1 MAKGYLIALVR
12 VHNEKYFIKF
22 LEWTKCLVS
31 EYGGKVLVRNPTP
44 ETKEG
49 EELGIAT
56 VIEFKNIETARKFY
70 ESKEYTNAKEIR
82 IMAAETDLI
91 LVEGE

>member
-1 MAKGYLIALVR
+1 MAKGYLIARVR
-12 VHNEKYFIKF
+12 VHNEKCFIKF
-22 LEWTKCLVS
+22 IELTKCLVS
-31 EYGGKVLVRNPTP
+31 EYGGKVPVRNPTP

-70 ESKEYTNAKEIR
+70 ESEEYTNAKEIR

>member
-1 MAKGYLIALVR
+1 MAKGYLIARVR
-12 VHNEKYFIKF
+12 VHNEKCFIKF
-22 LEWTKCLVS
+22 TESTKCLVS